1 MDLEKVA
8 IMRLREGAEISKYYY
23 NKPLLLCY
31 SGGKD
36 SEIILDLAL
45 KSGIDFEISH
55 SHTTA
60 DAPETVY
67 HIRRKFKELESKGI
81 KCTTQMPT
89 FKGKSVSMWSLIP
102 AKKIPPTRHARYC
115 CAILKETAGHNRAIV
130 TGVRRAESTNRAKS
144 GIIQTWSKDISKR
157 IIINNDN
164 DEKRK
169 IVEGHY
175 DNYCKHYNGKKF
187 VFTDFFKDRCGKY
200 YNEVVYEIIFN

>member
-8 IMRLREGAEISKYYY
+8 IMRLREGAQISRCYY

-45 KSGIDFEISH
+45 KSGIDFELQH

-81 KCTTQMPT
+81 KCTTQT
-89 FKGKSVSMWSLIP
+89 KVNLSV
-102 AKKIPPTRHARYC
+102 
-115 CAILKETAGHNRAIV
+115 
-130 TGVRRAESTNRAKS
+130 
-144 GIIQTWSKDISKR
+144 
-157 IIINNDN
+157 
-164 DEKRK
+164 
-169 IVEGHY
+169 
-175 DNYCKHYNGKKF
+175 
-187 VFTDFFKDRCGKY
+187 CGA
-200 YNEVVYEIIFN
+200 